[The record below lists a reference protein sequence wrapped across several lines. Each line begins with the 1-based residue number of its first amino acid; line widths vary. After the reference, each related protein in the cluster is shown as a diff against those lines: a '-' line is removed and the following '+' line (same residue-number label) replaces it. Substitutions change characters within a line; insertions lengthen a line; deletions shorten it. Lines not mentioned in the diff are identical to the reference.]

1 MSGDAENGFTIKNSH
16 TPEETEVSATKEWDD
31 NNNQD
36 GKRDDVTFVLLADG
50 EPIEEGAEK
59 TIAKDATGDD
69 LTVTWTKLPVYKA
82 GTKIVYT
89 VEEQGVEDGKITM
102 NEAEYTVTV
111 SGDAENGFTIKNS
124 HTPEQTQIE
133 VVKEWVEATDVD
145 DETVEVSELRPEKI
159 TVTLVGTADGKQ
171 VYTQTKELTEKS
183 DWKALW
189 DKLDVYNNGNE
200 IEYSVNEVKVDDYTV
215 SVHDLAET
223 DTGYEILLVN
233 THDTDTLEVSKTVT
247 SPAESDHEKTFEIKI
262 TLDPAVS
269 GTFKASGVENITSVA
284 FENGVAT
291 VNLKDGDTLTIE
303 GLPTTVEATI
313 EETNPGSQYKTPVLD
328 PATGKVTIGED
339 AAVEVKN
346 ERLTGDIKITKTVV
360 SSTDAD
366 HEKAF
371 TFTITLPGD
380 EGATVNGDFEAA
392 GVEGIT
398 TVTFTD
404 GEATVELKDGDTLTI
419 KGLPVGVD
427 YEVAEEEADQGGFVT
442 TKANDEGS
450 IKETTAAD
458 VKFTNTR
465 SEGSLIIHKAV
476 VSKLPADLDPEETK
490 YTITITLDDT
500 TITNKYGDV
509 QFTDGVATVE
519 LGHDESVTIKGLPA
533 DIGYTVSEEA
543 PENFE
548 EPEIEGA
555 EGTIVKDDTKK
566 ADITNT
572 RKTGDLTITKTVE
585 SEFAADKEK
594 SFEFTITLDPA
605 IEDSFDTVDGEGAE
619 GSITFNSKGVA
630 TVNLMDG
637 ESLTIK
643 GLPVTVTYTVEETD
657 DPEFDTTKTGDTG
670 EITAAEAAEGEGE
683 TTETEGEGETT
694 EAEGTKAEFTNT
706 RKVVEVS
713 VEKVW
718 EDEDNKYGKQP
729 ESITVKLMAD
739 GKAYKDENGDE
750 VTVELNSGNE
760 WKYTFENLPEVVG
773 TKTVKYTV
781 EEDMETVPAGYTN
794 KVTGSAENGF
804 TITNTFKPV
813 DTDPPVGKVIIGDE
827 PAEPET
833 FKFTFKATSSDPEPP
848 MPEKTEIEI
857 VGEGK
862 EEFGQFWFTEPGTYE
877 YEIAEVKEDAEGY
890 TYDATVYKLK
900 YEITVGDDNEL
911 VKKMYVNGKE
921 VEEFEQD
928 TIQFENK
935 YKKPSID
942 LTVNKIWED
951 NDDLWE
957 IRPASIKVQVIDGDG
972 NVVAEALMTEM
983 KGWTYTFKG
992 LDKYDENGDVIEY
1005 SVQDEVAGYEGT
1017 PGELTE
1023 EEDGVYSIE
1032 LTNTIKKFK
1041 SVEEVVT
1048 IKKEIKGKPDK
1059 TETFEFE
1066 LKATGDAPMPEGV
1079 KNGTLK
1085 IKGAASSQLTFT
1097 FDEPGTYKY
1106 TLKEV
1111 NTKAKNY
1118 EYDTTKYE
1126 LVFTVTANTKTEKLE
1141 VKLAINKKTTTKVTF
1156 TNKYNPPFVPT
1167 GDDTNMAPWAVAM
1180 ATSAMVAGTGV
1191 VVLKKRRKE
1200 EEEA

>member
-1 MSGDAENGFTIKNSH
+1 MAKYSLN
-16 TPEETEVSATKEWDD
+16 EVLKARAAQNK
-31 NNNQD
+31 QA
-36 GKRDDVTFVLLADG
+36 KLDG
-50 EPIEEGAEK
+50 EEMALDD
-59 TIAKDATGDD
+59 IARVKVLSPARQVFKRFIRNRLAVFGS
-69 LTVTWTKLPVYKA
+69 
-82 GTKIVYT
+82 IVL
-89 VEEQGVEDGKITM
+89 ITM
-102 NEAEYTVTV
+102 FVFSFLGPLFYAY
-111 SGDAENGFTIKNS
+111 G
-124 HTPEQTQIE
+124 Q
-133 VVKEWVEATDVD
+133 KEIFYKYEGRNIRYGMCT
-145 DETVEVSELRPEKI
+145 E
-159 TVTLVGTADGKQ
+159 
-171 VYTQTKELTEKS
+171 TQTYT
-183 DWKALW
+183 DYVIN
-189 DKLDVYNNGNE
+189 DG
-200 IEYSVNEVKVDDYTV
+200 VN
-215 SVHDLAET
+215 LAEQIIT
-223 DTGYEILLVN
+223 RTKVAKNELL
-233 THDTDTLEVSKTVT
+233 
-247 SPAESDHEKTFEIKI
+247 
-262 TLDPAVS
+262 
-269 GTFKASGVENITSVA
+269 
-284 FENGVAT
+284 
-291 VNLKDGDTLTIE
+291 
-303 GLPTTVEATI
+303 
-313 EETNPGSQYKTPVLD
+313 
-328 PATGKVTIGED
+328 ATGKVTIGED

-427 YEVAEEEADQGGFVT
+427 YVVAEEEADQGGFVT

-500 TITNKYGDV
+500 TITNKYGNV

-827 PAEPET
+827 PAEPSSSPSRRPPPIPSLRCLKRPRSRSWAKARKSSASSGSPSPAPMST
-833 FKFTFKATSSDPEPP
+833 RSPRSRKTPKATPTTPP
-848 MPEKTEIEI
+848 
-857 VGEGK
+857 
-862 EEFGQFWFTEPGTYE
+862 
-877 YEIAEVKEDAEGY
+877 
-890 TYDATVYKLK
+890 
-900 YEITVGDDNEL
+900 
-911 VKKMYVNGKE
+911 
-921 VEEFEQD
+921 
-928 TIQFENK
+928 
-935 YKKPSID
+935 S
-942 LTVNKIWED
+942 
-951 NDDLWE
+951 
-957 IRPASIKVQVIDGDG
+957 
-972 NVVAEALMTEM
+972 
-983 KGWTYTFKG
+983 
-992 LDKYDENGDVIEY
+992 
-1005 SVQDEVAGYEGT
+1005 
-1017 PGELTE
+1017 
-1023 EEDGVYSIE
+1023 
-1032 LTNTIKKFK
+1032 
-1041 SVEEVVT
+1041 
-1048 IKKEIKGKPDK
+1048 
-1059 TETFEFE
+1059 
-1066 LKATGDAPMPEGV
+1066 
-1079 KNGTLK
+1079 
-1085 IKGAASSQLTFT
+1085 
-1097 FDEPGTYKY
+1097 
-1106 TLKEV
+1106 
-1111 NTKAKNY
+1111 
-1118 EYDTTKYE
+1118 
-1126 LVFTVTANTKTEKLE
+1126 
-1141 VKLAINKKTTTKVTF
+1141 
-1156 TNKYNPPFVPT
+1156 
-1167 GDDTNMAPWAVAM
+1167 
-1180 ATSAMVAGTGV
+1180 TS
-1191 VVLKKRRKE
+1191 
-1200 EEEA
+1200 